1 MNSGA
6 LDLAITRVFNAP
18 RELVFSAWTA
28 PEHLQRWQGA
38 PQGMTITTNIVDFR
52 PGGEFRL
59 CMRSTDGVDHWLQ
72 GVYRE
77 IVPPERI
84 VFTHAWVGT
93 DGKSSPETLVTITFM
108 VRGNQTEMMLQQT
121 GFTSAG
127 ARDGHGFGWNSQLD
141 RFAEYLDTL

>member
-1 MNSGA
+1 
-6 LDLAITRVFNAP
+6 
-18 RELVFSAWTA
+18 
-28 PEHLQRWQGA
+28 
-38 PQGMTITTNIVDFR
+38 MTITSNAVDFR

-59 CMRSTDGVDHWLQ
+59 CMRSTDGVDNWLQ

-84 VFTHAWVGT
+84 VFTHAWIGA
-93 DGKSSPETLVTITFM
+93 DGKSSPETLVTITLAE
-108 VRGNQTEMMLQQT
+108 RGDKTEMTLRQT

-141 RFAEYLDTL
+141 RFAEYLETL